1 MSPGCTWGGTQKITQ
16 EAELGHSDPNMVLFF
31 FCPLP
36 TPLPEEQ
43 GEKDEMIGSKCKRTK
58 HGVELF
64 VLLVLS
70 QKTEIRGSHPEVPTP
85 LMDLLTHVWSVPT
98 YNGSFWKEESPGEKW
113 ALSWVLLTYPGPLPV
128 WVSWHPPPKTLQWVD
143 QA

>member
-1 MSPGCTWGGTQKITQ
+1 
-16 EAELGHSDPNMVLFF
+16 
-31 FCPLP
+31 
-36 TPLPEEQ
+36 
-43 GEKDEMIGSKCKRTK
+43 MIGSKCKRTK

-70 QKTEIRGSHPEVPTP
+70 QKTEIRGSHPEVPTQ

-128 WVSWHPPPKTLQWVD
+128 WVSWHPPPKILQWVD